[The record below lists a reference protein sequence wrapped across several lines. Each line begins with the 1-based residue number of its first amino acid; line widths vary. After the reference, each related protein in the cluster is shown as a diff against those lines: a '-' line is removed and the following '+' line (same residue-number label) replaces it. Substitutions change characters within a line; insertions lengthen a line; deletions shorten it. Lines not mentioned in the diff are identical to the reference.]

1 MDIPLVLNS
10 VTSEDTYEGDFA
22 TRRSIIWTLSFV
34 MKGYLFPDVT
44 DNAKVITDVT
54 VDTHLM
60 TEDVPAEPVFIIT
73 EDSTAYSTNNLI
85 LDGHEFDDSTRMRI
99 MSEESSEAAT
109 AGKTV
114 SRTNVVSKT
123 SNITDEDFGFSETFS
138 FFPAGKTHD
147 PVSGTDS

>member
-1 MDIPLVLNS
+1 
-10 VTSEDTYEGDFA
+10 
-22 TRRSIIWTLSFV
+22 
-34 MKGYLFPDVT
+34 
-44 DNAKVITDVT
+44 
-54 VDTHLM
+54 M

-73 EDSTAYSTNNLI
+73 EDSAAYSTNNLI